1 MITVLS
7 PGLLTTVQDLGRP
20 GYAHLGVSASGAA
33 DALALRTGNLLLGNP
48 ENTPALEMTIQ
59 GGEFQFHQDALIALT
74 GSDFGRETWRAIS
87 VHAGEIIKL
96 GPTRTG
102 ARCYLCIRGGIAAPL
117 TLGSAS
123 VHLLTGLGGGRL
135 HRGDSLT
142 IGPEPPRPPLDRLI
156 EWPWQN
162 TGPIRVTA
170 GPQAGWFCQP
180 LDHRTYTV
188 KEDSNRM
195 GLRLAGPTFES
206 TRELLTEGA
215 SPGAIQIP
223 PSGEPIILFV
233 EHGTTGG
240 YPKLANVIS
249 ADLWRLGQLRP
260 RDKVRFQTI
269 PISNALTLLREQE
282 EWLRALVS

>member
-1 MITVLS
+1 MITVLA

-33 DALALRTGNLLLGNP
+33 DALALRTGNLILGNP
-48 ENTPALEMTIQ
+48 ENTPALELTIQ
-59 GGEFQFHQDALIALT
+59 GGEFQFQQDALIALA
-74 GSDFGRETWRAIS
+74 GSDFGIEPWRAIAIP
-87 VHAGEIIKL
+87 AGGTLKL

-102 ARCYLCIRGGIAAPL
+102 ARCYLCVRGGIAAPL

-123 VHLLTGLGGGRL
+123 VHLITALGGRPIR
-135 HRGDSLT
+135 RGDTLA
-142 IGPEPPRPPLDRLI
+142 IGPEPQRPPINHPI
-156 EWPWQN
+156 EWPWPN

-170 GPQAGWFCQP
+170 GPQAGWFCRP

-215 SPGAIQIP
+215 TPGAIQIP
-223 PSGEPIILFV
+223 PDGEPIILFV

-240 YPKLANVIS
+240 YPKLANVVS

-269 PISNALTLLREQE
+269 PISTALTLLREQE
-282 EWLRALVS
+282 DWLRALVS